1 MSLDAMDASTL
12 RIGGF
17 VPFSTIDY
25 PGHLAAVVFCQ
36 GCPWRCRYCHNVHL
50 QPPRG
55 PDEISWSRI
64 VGLLARRRG
73 LLDAVVFSGGEP
85 TLQAALPAAMRAV
98 KAMGYRI
105 GLHTAGIYPK
115 RLADVLPL
123 VDWIGMDVKA
133 ALADYERVTATP
145 SSASRA
151 LRSIDLV
158 RASGIRCQFR
168 TTVDPQVL
176 TPDRLEALSSD
187 LVRLGVRD
195 HVLQPCR

>member
-1 MSLDAMDASTL
+1 
-12 RIGGF
+12 
-17 VPFSTIDY
+17 
-25 PGHLAAVVFCQ
+25 
-36 GCPWRCRYCHNVHL
+36 
-50 QPPRG
+50 
-55 PDEISWSRI
+55 
-64 VGLLARRRG
+64 
-73 LLDAVVFSGGEP
+73 
-85 TLQAALPAAMRAV
+85 
-98 KAMGYRI
+98 
-105 GLHTAGIYPK
+105 
-115 RLADVLPL
+115 VLPL

-151 LRSIDLV
+151 LRSIELV